1 MPLAAAAQVQTG
13 DATLYSA
20 AGGTWR
26 GYSCRIIRLKV
37 QSAPGV
43 QGMMV
48 EVNDGDLLALTG
60 GIVPGMSGSPVVQN
74 GRLVGVVTHVFVNEP
89 KRGYCIYAQW
99 MLEKLY

>member
-20 AGGTWR
+20 ADGSWR
-26 GYSCRIIRLKV
+26 GYDCRIIRLKV

-48 EVNDGDLLALTG
+48 EVTDPDLIALTG
-60 GIVPGMSGSPVVQN
+60 GIVPGMSGSPLVQN

-89 KRGYCIYAQW
+89 KRGYCVYAQW
-99 MLEKLY
+99 MLEKLF